1 MDGGFEM
8 NRRTYGMIAGIAGAA
23 FAWWMRKRQSARA
36 VDQTRVEER
45 GEVIFTNAP
54 IV

>member
-1 MDGGFEM
+1 M

-23 FAWWMRKRQSARA
+23 FAWWMRKRQATRGLG
-36 VDQTRVEER
+36 QTPVEDR

>member
-1 MDGGFEM
+1 M

-23 FAWWMRKRQSARA
+23 FAWWMRKRGSMR
-36 VDQTRVEER
+36 QTAESRPEER
-45 GEVIFTNAP
+45 GEVIFSNAP